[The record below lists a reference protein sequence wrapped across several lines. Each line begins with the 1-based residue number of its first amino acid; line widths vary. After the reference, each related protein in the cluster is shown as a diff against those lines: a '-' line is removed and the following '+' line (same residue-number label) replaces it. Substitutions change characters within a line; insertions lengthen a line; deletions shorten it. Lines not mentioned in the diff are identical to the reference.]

1 LKQKILNFLKKELE
15 LEDNLVLNKP
25 KDSKLGDFATPVAFS
40 LAKKLRKA
48 PMKIADELKA
58 KLEKSDNFS
67 QYFSKIESLKG
78 YLNFYLSSDFF
89 NLELNLAFDESK
101 NNNFGK
107 TTENNSSQK
116 ELEEIKNKKILLE
129 FVSANP
135 TGPLHI
141 GHTRGA
147 IYGDSLL
154 KIGRFL
160 GYNIDAEYYINDAGR
175 QIDLLG
181 VSLLL
186 GGKEQVLNIPK
197 EKINYPEEFYR
208 GEYIL
213 DLAVKYHEEFNN
225 KEIFEADLSD
235 TETVKKLAIWGKD
248 QMMNLIKD
256 NLASVDIVFDNFVS
270 EKELY
275 ELWDYTHQKLDDNG
289 TYEKDGKIWLKSTT
303 HKDEKDRVIVRE
315 NGIPTYLAG
324 DIIYHNNKFER
335 DYTEYINIWGA
346 DHHGYIARVKSA
358 IEFLNYDSKKLEVLL
373 TQMVSLLKD
382 GEPFKMSKRA
392 GNFILMQDVVD
403 EVSPDALRY
412 TFASKNPDI
421 PLEFDVN
428 DLNKQDNSNPIY
440 YINYAHARIKT
451 MLEKSSFDQNEILN
465 YSLNSADLEQKFI
478 KDLIILS
485 LQLNHTLRD
494 AFESRATSKLTDY
507 LHNLAST
514 YHSFY
519 NNQQILNTANEKL
532 YLKISLLVAISINT
546 GLSVLGITAKEKM

>member
-451 MLEKSSFDQNEILN
+451 MLEKSTFDQNEILN

-519 NNQQILNTANEKL
+519 NNQQILNTENEKL

>member
-225 KEIFEADLSD
+225 KEIFEADLSN
-235 TETVKKLAIWGKD
+235 TETIKKLAIWGKD

-451 MLEKSSFDQNEILN
+451 MLEKSTFDQNEILN

-519 NNQQILNTANEKL
+519 NNQQILNTENEKL